1 MKIDRRLIVNF
12 DWLLLFLILGICT
25 AGLLNI
31 YSAGYSLRHLPQE
44 PYYIKQLKW
53 VILGFFFMIFTFSI
67 DYRTISRYAYLIYV
81 ISILLLIAVFL
92 SGKTAQGA
100 QRWIVLAGF
109 TFQPSEL
116 IKLSLILA
124 LARFFED
131 RGLDGPCRLRD
142 LLIPF
147 LLMAVPFALIL
158 KQPDLGTALMLFFI
172 FTSIV
177 LFIGIQW
184 RSLLLAG
191 LGFLLTTPL
200 GWYLLK
206 DYQKERLFTYL
217 TPERDPLGAGYH
229 TIQSIIAV
237 GSGGLTGKG
246 FLQGSQ
252 TQLKFL
258 PERQTDFVFSVLAEE
273 WGFIGAMTILTMF
286 FLLISLGLRISAG
299 SRDLNGAI
307 ISFGVTAFIAL
318 AVLVNISMA
327 LGILPVVGVPLPFL
341 SYGGSST
348 VVLMTGVGLLMNV
361 GVRRF
366 IFQ

>member
-12 DWLLLFLILGICT
+12 DWPLLFLVLGMCA

-31 YSAGYSLRHLPQE
+31 YSAGYSLRYLPQE

-53 VILGFFFMIFTFSI
+53 VALGIVFMIFTFSI
-67 DYRTISRYAYLIYV
+67 DYRTISRYAYLIYAV
-81 ISILLLIAVFL
+81 SILLLISVLVF
-92 SGKTAQGA
+92 GKTAQGA
-100 QRWIVLAGF
+100 QRWIVLGGF

-116 IKLSLILA
+116 IKLSLILVM
-124 LARFFED
+124 ARFFEE
-131 RGLDGPCRLRD
+131 RGLDGPYRLRD

-147 LLMAVPFALIL
+147 ILLAVPFTLIL
-158 KQPDLGTALMLFFI
+158 IQPDLGTALMLFFI
-172 FTSIV
+172 FIAIV
-177 LFIGIQW
+177 FFIGIYW
-184 RSLLLAG
+184 KSLILAAA
-191 LGFLLTTPL
+191 GFLLATPL
-200 GWYLLK
+200 CWYLLR
-206 DYQKERLFTYL
+206 DYQKERLL
-217 TPERDPLGAGYH
+217 TFLSPERDPLGSGYH

-237 GSGGLTGKG
+237 GSGKLTGKG
-246 FLQGSQ
+246 FLEGTQ

-258 PERQTDFVFSVLAEE
+258 PEQQTDFVFSALAEE
-273 WGFIGAMTILTMF
+273 WGFIGAMAVLSMF
-286 FLLISLGLRISAG
+286 FILISLGLRISAG
-299 SRDLNGAI
+299 SRDLNGAV

-318 AVLVNISMA
+318 AVFVNMGMV

-348 VVLMTGVGLLMNV
+348 VVLMMGIGLLMNV